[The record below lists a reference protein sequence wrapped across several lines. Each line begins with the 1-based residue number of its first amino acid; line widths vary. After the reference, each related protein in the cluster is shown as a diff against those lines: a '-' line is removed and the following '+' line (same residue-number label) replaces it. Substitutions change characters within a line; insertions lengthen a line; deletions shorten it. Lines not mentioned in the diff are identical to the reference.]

1 MPDTKITA
9 LAAITT
15 VDPAADVLPIVDISD
30 TSMAASGTTK
40 KITSNQ
46 ILGAG
51 GTATLASAT
60 ISGDLTVDTSTL
72 KVDSANNRVGIGTA
86 SPLFP
91 LDIISSG
98 ATTVAVRS
106 TGAVGLFRGYAITD
120 GTTEYGQFKQSL
132 SSGELQIVSG
142 NAGWGG
148 FLTISTGG
156 SERYRI
162 ASDGIATWSN
172 VGGVAGTAMT
182 LNATG
187 LGVGVTPA
195 GTGGCLQLK
204 SGITFPATQVAS
216 SDANT
221 LDDYEEGTFTP
232 TVIGT
237 TTAGTGTYTN
247 QVGRYTKI
255 GNLVTIQVYLSWTAH
270 TGTGNMRFG
279 NFPFN
284 TASDAGSLSA
294 AAIGYVNN
302 IALTAGNI
310 LTAFTSV
317 SNSFIAVYQTP
328 VGGGAS
334 TEVPIDTSGDIVFT
348 LTYRA

>member
-1 MPDTKITA
+1 MADLKISQ
-9 LAAITT
+9 LNSIVT
-15 VDPAADVLPIVDISD
+15 VVPATDVLPVVQG
-30 TSMAASGTTK
+30 GTTL
-40 KITSNQ
+40 KITPNQ

-60 ISGDLTVDTSTL
+60 ITGDLTVDTSTL
-72 KVDSANNRVGIGTA
+72 KVDSTNDRVGIGTVTPA
-86 SPLFP
+86 VKLTVRTSHAVAT
-91 LDIISSG
+91 
-98 ATTVAVRS
+98 ATTY
-106 TGAVGLFRGYAITD
+106 T
-120 GTTEYGQFKQSL
+120 
-132 SSGELQIVSG
+132 
-142 NAGWGG
+142 GG
-148 FLTISTGG
+148 FLIHD
-156 SERYRI
+156 EVN
-162 ASDGIATWSN
+162 GIAPH
-172 VGGVAGTAMT
+172 
-182 LNATG
+182 LNAGIAYDGGNQHSWIQSNDTTG
-187 LGVGVTPA
+187 VFPLALNPAGGDVRIGANLVMLTSGKGIDFSATA
-195 GTGGCLQLK
+195 GTGTSELL
-204 SGITFPATQVAS
+204 
-216 SDANT
+216 N
-221 LDDYEEGTFTP
+221 DYEEGTFTP

-237 TTAGTGTYTN
+237 TTAGTGTYTS

-255 GNLVTIQVYLSWTAH
+255 GNLVTIQVYLAWTAH

-328 VGGGAS
+328 AGGGAS